1 MTAAKPEQDLEGLR
15 ANVKEL
21 INNRPYYVCKRGDD
35 HTDLHTQLGPV
46 DGFYSRREDRLNE
59 EYLESELVRL
69 VQAEVAAA
77 QELFW
82 LRGYE
87 AGHAVGSGNLKGEPW
102 AVVRQ
107 RLLKERPGLAKLV
120 DPPQQPPTE
129 GGSDGV
135 K

>member
-1 MTAAKPEQDLEGLR
+1 MPEQDLEGLR
-15 ANVKEL
+15 LRIMNTLA
-21 INNRPYYVCKRGDD
+21 PDPDD
-35 HTDLHTQLGPV
+35 HSHSCSCWL
-46 DGFYSRREDRLNE
+46 
-59 EYLESELVRL
+59 SELPITDCTCVALIQIKVYVEPVVRL

-87 AGHAVGSGNLKGEPW
+87 AGFAVGSGNLKGEPW
-102 AVVRQ
+102 AVVEQ

-129 GGSDGV
+129 GGSE
-135 K
+135 